1 MRQFIRNLLLFF
13 ISFLA
18 LVLVIILFET
28 IIINHQGKF
37 RLEGKE
43 KYIFLG
49 HSHAQMAYDDKIIDS
64 ALNQASSGE
73 AYFYTY
79 IKLKKILENNSD
91 RKVVFVEYSNNN
103 IVREMND
110 WIWDD
115 IHILERYKLYTAYIP
130 GKEFEFLVSKNPK
143 STLLCQIRS
152 VINNAYYILRPKN
165 IKADSMMGG
174 YVYLVRDKTD
184 SLLKAS
190 AGGTKKNTD
199 TGVSYENIRYLK
211 KIIDLCKIY
220 GVQVY
225 LIRSPLHPKYDG
237 FANERDF
244 EKLLHNDLNG
254 AEFLDF
260 KDYPL
265 PDSDYG
271 DLEHVN
277 YRGAKKYSVFFN
289 SLIKKGL
296 LQQTDKQKFI
306 DEQMAFERKNL

>member
-1 MRQFIRNLLLFF
+1 M
-13 ISFLA
+13 
-18 LVLVIILFET
+18 LFEN
-28 IIINHQGKF
+28 IIINHQGRF
-37 RLEGKE
+37 SLDEKE

-79 IKLKKILENNSD
+79 IKLKKILESNRD
-91 RKVVFVEYSNNN
+91 KKVVFVEYSNNN
-103 IVREMND
+103 IVSEMND

-115 IHILERYKLYTAYIP
+115 MHILERYKLYTAYIP
-130 GKEFEFLVSKNPK
+130 RKEFELLISKNPK

-152 VINNAYYILRPKN
+152 VINNAYYIFRPKN
-165 IKADSMMGG
+165 IKTDTMMGG

-190 AGGTKKNTD
+190 SGVTRKNAD
-199 TGVSYENIRYLK
+199 RGISQENIQYLK
-211 KIIDLCKIY
+211 KIIDLCKDY
-220 GVQVY
+220 GIQVF
-225 LIRSPLHPKYDG
+225 LLRSPLHPKYEG
-237 FANERDF
+237 LSNEREF
-244 EKLLHNDLNG
+244 EHLLHRELNG

-277 YRGAKKYSVFFN
+277 YRGAKKYSAFFN
-289 SLIKKGL
+289 NLLKQGL
-296 LQQTDKQKFI
+296 LQKTDKQKFI
-306 DEQMAFERKNL
+306 DDQMALEAKHL